1 VCIFEAVAFGGRA
14 GERAR
19 AKGPA
24 GQTVSVARA
33 RACNKNDVVDV
44 GSGYI

>member
-14 GERAR
+14 GAHKGSSQSNCHSVVRTRAR
-19 AKGPA
+19 
-24 GQTVSVARA
+24 
-33 RACNKNDVVDV
+33 NKNDVVDV